1 MNSKQLEQFIIE
13 VIDDKSNQKLEQL
26 VSISKAGV
34 NYNDK
39 ELTGNFADICR
50 HIFHTKV
57 KSEPMTLE
65 QKDWYRKWVICY
77 KIIIRHNPHL
87 LKNKTYVGNGGIT
100 IFDIELILLVTSCG
114 YFNSCHKVK
123 IHDDYLDTEYE
134 IFMFNT
140 QYINYDNDLYITMFS
155 LSRKYKNKYQSQII
169 KILFEEYKINQLL
182 NAFNIINNL
191 PCAKIIDKYQNLE
204 CVNRYTYEENE
215 LLYDDFYSYEGNQD
229 KLNQLINNYW
239 YKIFI
244 TNKLEKNINDDYYL
258 KQYKCSPE
266 LYNNFLTIFSESKS
280 LDCKLIEI
288 PILNVILS
296 STTSLINH
304 INYYT
309 RIFIKSI
316 FNNVDLEIFN
326 VIKIYSWFIPLIIKY
341 KLIPN
346 DDNDFLQLLSFKK
359 FRKVIVN
366 SNIFIFDSIR
376 RRRIKVLKYL
386 WRLEKASILQLKNNK
401 GQNVLEYAK
410 NCRGLMHNIINLL
423 SK

>member
-1 MNSKQLEQFIIE
+1 MNSNQLEQFIIE
-13 VIDDKSNQKLEQL
+13 VVDDKSNEKLEQL
-26 VSISKAGV
+26 VSISKAGL

-77 KIIIRHNPHL
+77 KIIIKHNPHL
-87 LKNKTYVGNGGIT
+87 LNNKTYAGNGGIT
-100 IFDIELILLVTSCG
+100 IRDMELILLITSCG
-114 YFNSCHKVK
+114 YFYCHKYKV
-123 IHDDYLDTEYE
+123 HNDYLDVGYE

-140 QYINYDNDLYITMFS
+140 QYVKYDRNSLCDIS

-169 KILFEEYKINQLL
+169 KILFEKYKINQLL
-182 NAFNIINNL
+182 NAFTIISNL

-204 CVNRYTYEENE
+204 YVTRYTQEENE

-229 KLNQLINNYW
+229 KLNQLINNNW

-244 TNKLEKNINDDYYL
+244 TNDLEKITKDNYYL
-258 KQYKCSPE
+258 KQYNCLPVS
-266 LYNNFLTIFSESKS
+266 YNEFLINFSESKL
-280 LDCKLIEI
+280 LDCKLIPI
-288 PILNVILS
+288 PILNVMLS
-296 STTSLINH
+296 LTTSLINH
-304 INYYT
+304 INYYM
-309 RIFIKSI
+309 RVFLESI

-326 VIKIYSWFIPLIIKY
+326 VIKNYSWFIPSMIKY
-341 KLIPN
+341 KSIPN
-346 DDNDFLQLLSFKK
+346 NDNDFLQLLTFTK
-359 FRKVIVN
+359 FRKDVVN
-366 SNIFIFDSIR
+366 SNIFIFDTIR

-386 WRLEKASILQLKNNK
+386 WKLEKANILKLKNNK

-410 NCRGLMHNIINLL
+410 SCRGLMDNIINLL
-423 SK
+423 SR